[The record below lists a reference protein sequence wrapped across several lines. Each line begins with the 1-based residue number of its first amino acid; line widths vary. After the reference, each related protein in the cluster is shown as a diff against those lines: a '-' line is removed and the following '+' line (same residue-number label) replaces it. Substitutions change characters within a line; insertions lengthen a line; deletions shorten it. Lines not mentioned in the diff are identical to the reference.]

1 MAFWGVEVKP
11 GRPFTHTSDG
21 GNRRLHVSQAS
32 LGNGTATNKSIL
44 QCNVGN
50 KSPICLCTLFPNN
63 SEVCQIHVEYQETD
77 DVVFSVIGPR
87 SVHLSGYYKDYGG
100 NHKAGDD
107 SVSYGEDI
115 GDSDTDRSV
124 HDSEEDGQENS
135 FINDGDPG
143 TMSASLVSGDG
154 VKEVNA
160 KPVNQK
166 CRYKRLRKTYKLTDS
181 DDDNSSDHQAKG
193 FGYNVD
199 AGVDSEEDDGLFLI
213 SSLHKKKPSARV
225 HNETDLPSNNLTLVE
240 QPSAIVDGNQQRHR
254 DELKSQM
261 KDKGKLK
268 NLHEADGPDD
278 FFSVSILKWPNRKD
292 NEKKNDKVGDHV
304 SLLKEVDKD
313 AAYFG
318 SPPKQTDLQKS
329 EKRKRKRKVLV
340 DGYASQEKC
349 DNSFSIKEDGENHGS
364 TPTVLYNDFSSPAE
378 YDKDNSSSLIS
389 ICLADQVVAE
399 TDQEGKKRK
408 KRKIDKLGKA
418 LNAGASVPSKA
429 EENEH
434 ANIEDDAV
442 EIKSSQEL
450 GSQSVDDTEEGKE
463 KRINRQKLR
472 KRLNAETPA
481 APKGEDNQPAKIDE
495 GFAKTKL
502 SQVQTFAGG
511 LLVEELEPG
520 KTEGRLAALGRKIS
534 VSYTGKW
541 KNTGE
546 VLNSNIDG
554 RPLKFVLGGEE
565 VTEAWNVGL
574 NGMRVGELRRLTFPA
589 PSCTRSSSTRHG
601 NGSEGVDGGEVITTT
616 VPPLP
621 LDCDVDDKSE
631 GAEKWLVY
639 DVKLLKVRKNLE

>member
-87 SVHLSGYYKDYGG
+87 SVHLSGYYKDYDG

-154 VKEVNA
+154 VEEVNA

-181 DDDNSSDHQAKG
+181 DDDNSSDHQAMG

-199 AGVDSEEDDGLFLI
+199 AGVGSEEDDALVLI

-240 QPSAIVDGNQQRHR
+240 QPSRHR
-254 DELKSQM
+254 DKLKSQM
-261 KDKGKLK
+261 KDKGKQK
-268 NLHEADGPDD
+268 NLPEADGPDD

-292 NEKKNDKVGDHV
+292 NEKKNGKVGDHV

-313 AAYFG
+313 TAYFG
-318 SPPKQTDLQKS
+318 
-329 EKRKRKRKVLV
+329 
-340 DGYASQEKC
+340 
-349 DNSFSIKEDGENHGS
+349 
-364 TPTVLYNDFSSPAE
+364 
-378 YDKDNSSSLIS
+378 IS

-418 LNAGASVPSKA
+418 LNAGVSVPSKA
-429 EENEH
+429 EENVH

-463 KRINRQKLR
+463 KRSNRQKLR

-481 APKGEDNQPAKIDE
+481 APKGEDNQPAKIEE
-495 GFAKTKL
+495 GVAKTKL

-520 KTEGRLAALGRKIS
+520 KTEGRLAAPGRKIS
-534 VSYTGKW
+534 VSYTGKR

-546 VLNSNIDG
+546 VLSSNIDG

-639 DVKLLKVRKNLE
+639 DVKLLKVRKNLD